1 MKELSRQQIQLV
13 ENKVSLLIKK
23 VNSFVIE
30 NIDSVE
36 VASNFLKVIKN
47 MENKIENKRLEFTS
61 PLNQSLKAI
70 NDTFRKLKEPL
81 EQARKSLANKILFW
95 RKEEEEKKRK
105 EEDRR
110 RKIQEAHK
118 KVGHEVKEIVEL
130 EKPKATIGKTRAR
143 KVWTFKVIDFS
154 KISDEFKIINTNEI
168 NQAIRNGIR
177 EINGLE
183 IFQKEL
189 LTII

>member
-95 RKEEEEKKRK
+95 RKEEEEKIRK

-110 RKIQEAHK
+110 RKIQKAHK
-118 KVGHEVKEIVEL
+118 KAGHEVKEIVEL
-130 EKPKATIGKTRAR
+130 EKTKSTIGNTRAR
-143 KVWTFKVIDFS
+143 KIWTWEVIDFN
-154 KISDEFKIINTNEI
+154 KLDNHFKEVNTV
-168 NQAIRNGIR
+168 AIRQAVKD
-177 EINGLE
+177 GLRDTPGLKIYQTE
-183 IFQKEL
+183 Q